1 VIRFTRLRTAS
12 CHYLFLTKAEVPM
25 FLSRRT
31 HEAPQDQRELTKAEL
46 AEVAGGVM
54 CSREPGVQAVMW
66 FATGGMNIGTPSGP
80 FICWG

>member
-1 VIRFTRLRTAS
+1 
-12 CHYLFLTKAEVPM
+12 M

-31 HEAPQDQRELTKAEL
+31 QEEAPQDQRELTEAEL
-46 AEVAGGVM
+46 SEVAGGVM